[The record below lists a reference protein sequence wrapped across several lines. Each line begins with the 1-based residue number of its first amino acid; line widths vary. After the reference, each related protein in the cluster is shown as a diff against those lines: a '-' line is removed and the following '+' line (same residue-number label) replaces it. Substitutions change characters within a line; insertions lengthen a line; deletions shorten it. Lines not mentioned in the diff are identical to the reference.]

1 MSTATISATEES
13 PATVI
18 GRYLDAINGG
28 DADLAAAM
36 VSEDFVSEH
45 PSDPTVDLVGRA
57 AHRERLKA
65 FMHELRGVSYEP
77 EDLISSGAGSGV
89 RVALPYRMTGAWC
102 APDGMDHPF
111 SLRGVFVFTV
121 CQGAITRRADY
132 WDGMDFARQV
142 GIS

>member
-1 MSTATISATEES
+1 MSTATLATEES
-13 PATVI
+13 PAAVI

-57 AHRERLKA
+57 AHRERLRA
-65 FMHELRGVSYEP
+65 VMRELRGVSYEA
-77 EDLISSGAGSGV
+77 EDVISTGV
-89 RVALPYRMTGAWC
+89 RVALPYRMTGQWC
-102 APDGMDHPF
+102 APDGTGHPF

-121 CQGAITRRADY
+121 CEGKITRRADY

>member
-1 MSTATISATEES
+1 MSTATLTTEES
-13 PATVI
+13 PAAVI

-28 DADLAAAM
+28 DPDLAATV

-57 AHRERLKA
+57 AHRERLRALLK
-65 FMHELRGVSYEP
+65 ELRGLSYEV
-77 EDLISSGAGSGV
+77 EEVISSGV
-89 RVALPYRMTGAWC
+89 RVALPYRMTGSWS
-102 APDGMDHPF
+102 APDGVGHPF

-121 CQGAITRRADY
+121 CEGKITRRADY

>member
-1 MSTATISATEES
+1 MSTGTLDTEDS

-28 DADLAAAM
+28 DPDLAAAM

-57 AHRERLKA
+57 AHRERLRA
-65 FMHELRGVSYEP
+65 FLGELRGVSYEA
-77 EDLISSGAGSGV
+77 EDVISTGV
-89 RVALPYRMTGAWC
+89 RVALPYRMTGAWR
-102 APDGMDHPF
+102 APDGVGHPF

-121 CQGAITRRADY
+121 CQGQITRRADY

>member
-1 MSTATISATEES
+1 MSTATLATEES
-13 PATVI
+13 PAAVI

-28 DADLAAAM
+28 DPDMAAAM
-36 VSEDFVSEH
+36 VSEEFVSEH

-57 AHRERLKA
+57 AHRERLRA
-65 FMHELRGVSYEP
+65 FLQELHGVSYEA
-77 EDLISSGAGSGV
+77 EDVISAGG
-89 RVALPYRMTGAWC
+89 RVALPYRMTGCWR

-121 CQGAITRRADY
+121 CDGQITRRADY